1 MVLKDFVRE
10 RVRKPFAM
18 FGGYVALAAAVAAA
32 VYFMDSR
39 YSARLERQREVFEQ
53 RLQESR
59 EQDMGKVRG
68 FLEKYVGVV
77 ERLEKGMGEQREKIE
92 NLSKKKYTPMEHYLA
107 LETIHNA
114 LSTAVSR
121 MEIELEEKGILEK
134 KQR

>member
-1 MVLKDFVRE
+1 M
-10 RVRKPFAM
+10 
-18 FGGYVALAAAVAAA
+18 
-32 VYFMDSR
+32 
-39 YSARLERQREVFEQ
+39 
-53 RLQESR
+53 
-59 EQDMGKVRG
+59 
-68 FLEKYVGVV
+68 GVV

>member
-1 MVLKDFVRE
+1 MVLKDFVPE
-10 RVRKPFAM
+10 RVHKTLARFA
-18 FGGYVALAAAVAAA
+18 GYGLLALAVAAP
-32 VYFMDSR
+32 VYLMDSR